1 MQPYFVCYKIALTR
15 RSAGTAA
22 AALATRG
29 ADDCGED
36 RRLRSARPAS
46 LFLFV
51 DEQARTTTCTA
62 DAFLFSVCSWAVRG
76 DVQHTIPWCAS
87 LAVTRSKFPDR
98 ARLRSREHA
107 DAVSTGSPPVGGAAA
122 PHSEPSVA
130 ERQGAHGRPAAT
142 SPAQLGGGCPP
153 LLLLA
158 RGAAR
163 PREGVG
169 SPTVGSLDRLVFHQG
184 LLVWTWEVLAW
195 VVAS

>member
-1 MQPYFVCYKIALTR
+1 MLQDSKRLLTR

-22 AALATRG
+22 TALTTRG
-29 ADDCGED
+29 ADSCDAD

-98 ARLRSREHA
+98 ATLRSREHA

-122 PHSEPSVA
+122 PRSEPSVA
-130 ERQGAHGRPAAT
+130 EWQGAWPCTDARLRLD
-142 SPAQLGGGCPP
+142 QLSS
-153 LLLLA
+153 
-158 RGAAR
+158 GAAAHRCCCWRAGRHGPVRASAR
-163 PREGVG
+163 PPSARSTGWSFTRG
-169 SPTVGSLDRLVFHQG
+169 SWFGPWRC
-184 LLVWTWEVLAW
+184 
-195 VVAS
+195 